1 MGMNLFGSGCVIR
14 VLVPLALPS
23 LLDYVCDN
31 PLRVGD
37 WVEIPVG
44 TKRVHGVVAEVLES
58 SPYQNL
64 KRAVALTEV
73 PSLDGKM
80 LEFYRWA
87 ARYTLSAPGEGL
99 RVALPKAQVPA
110 APKVKKAAFAKT
122 PKSLKGKK
130 GAAMALQAPEGAAYA
145 DTLVVKGKHVP
156 LNEAQ
161 QAAADAVRGAL
172 GSFKPFLLDGVTGSG
187 KTEVYFHVIQE
198 VLARGGQALVLV
210 PEIALTPQWLKRFEE
225 RFGSKP
231 LVWHSGLAEGKRRE
245 TWWELAKGTPAVVVG
260 ARSALFLPFSNLQ
273 VLVVDEE
280 HEPSYKQ
287 EEAFRYHARDL
298 AVQLGRMWN
307 APVVLASATPSLE
320 SWQRALE
327 RKYERLVLP
336 GRHGGTMA
344 PITMIDLRSEKMKKQ
359 TYVSPSLAKAVEAAM
374 AKGEQSLMFLN
385 RRGNAPV
392 MICGDCGTRRDCSR
406 CDATLVVHG
415 DKLQCHHCGFTE
427 SFPDECPAC
436 GSEDLRAYGPGT
448 RRVVSEVQALWPN
461 ARVVVADSDAVSTP
475 KQLAALVHAVEAREV
490 DIIVGTQ
497 MVTKGHHFPHLTCVG
512 VIDADMGLA
521 HGDVRAAERTFQL
534 LTQVAGRA
542 GRGTAAGKVLVQS
555 HDPSQPL
562 FKALVNH
569 DRDGFYK
576 LELAARQQWGDPPF
590 GRMVAV
596 IVDGLDERAVEA
608 GAKALAEGWKGSQ
621 EPGSQ
626 VAKEAVRL
634 LGPAP
639 APVAKIRDKYRYR
652 LLVKGP
658 AGVLLQTVVKSW
670 IEAVAVPRG
679 VRVTVD
685 VDPVS
690 FM

>member
-1 MGMNLFGSGCVIR
+1 MGLELFGNGCVIR

-23 LLDYVCDN
+23 LLDYICDT
-31 PLRVGD
+31 PLSVGN

-44 TKRVHGVVAEVLES
+44 TKRVHGVVAEILES

-64 KRAVALTEV
+64 KRAVPLSEV
-73 PSLDGKM
+73 PNLDLKM

-110 APKVKKAAFAKT
+110 APKEKKAKVIKL
-122 PKSLKGKK
+122 PKKGKL
-130 GAAMALQAPEGAAYA
+130 AVSVNLQAPDGPVSN

-156 LNEAQ
+156 LNSAQ
-161 QAAADAVRGAL
+161 QVAADAVRGSL

-225 RFGSKP
+225 RFGNKP

-245 TWWELAKGTPAVVVG
+245 TWWELAKGTPGVVVG
-260 ARSALFLPFSNLQ
+260 ARSALFLPFANLQ

-298 AVQLGRMWN
+298 AVQLARMWS

-320 SWQRALE
+320 SWQRAIE
-327 RKYERLVLP
+327 GKYERLVLP

-359 TYVSPSLAKAVEAAM
+359 TYVSPSLIKAVEAAM
-374 AKGEQSLMFLN
+374 AKGEQALMFLN

-461 ARVVVADSDAVSTP
+461 ARVAVADSDAVSTP
-475 KQLAALVHAVEAREV
+475 KQLAALVHSVEEREV

-542 GRGTAAGKVLVQS
+542 GRGAAAGEVLVQS

-562 FKALVNH
+562 FKALVKH

-576 LELAARQQWGDPPF
+576 LELAARQTWGDPPF
-590 GRMVAV
+590 GRMIAV
-596 IVDGLDERAVEA
+596 IVDGLDERAVED
-608 GAKALAEGWKGSQ
+608 GAKALAAGWRVQ
-621 EPGSQ
+621 ENI
-626 VAKEAVRL
+626 RL

-658 AGVLLQTVVKSW
+658 AGVLLQTVVKQW
-670 IEAVAVPRG
+670 IESAAVPRG

>member
-1 MGMNLFGSGCVIR
+1 MGNGFFGQGCVVR

-23 LLDYVCDN
+23 MLDYVSDV
-31 PLRVGD
+31 PLKAGD
-37 WVEIPVG
+37 WLDIPVG
-44 TKRVHGVVAEVLES
+44 TKHVHGVVAEVLAS
-58 SPYQNL
+58 SPFKNL
-64 KRAVALTEV
+64 KTAVAMPEV
-73 PSLDGKM
+73 PSLDGRT

-99 RVALPKAQVPA
+99 RVALPKAQVPQT
-110 APKVKKAAFAKT
+110 PKVPKKEKVLKEAKAA
-122 PKSLKGKK
+122 
-130 GAAMALQAPEGAAYA
+130 
-145 DTLVVKGKHVP
+145 VRVP

-161 QAAADAVRGAL
+161 RVAADAVL
-172 GSFKPFLLDGVTGSG
+172 GSLGTFKPFLLDGVTGSG
-187 KTEVYFHVIQE
+187 KTEVYFKIIE
-198 VLARGGQALVLV
+198 DVLARGGQALVLV

-231 LVWHSGLAEGKRRE
+231 LVWHSGLAEGVKRT
-245 TWWELAKGTPAVVVG
+245 TWWTLAEGKPAVVVG
-260 ARSALFLPFSNLQ
+260 ARSALFLPFRNLQ
-273 VLVVDEE
+273 ALVVDEE

-298 AVQLGRMWN
+298 AVQLARLWN
-307 APVVLASATPSLE
+307 APVILASATPSLE

-327 RKYERLVLP
+327 GKYQRLVLP
-336 GRHGGTMA
+336 ARHGGVMA
-344 PITMIDLRSEKMKKQ
+344 AVTMIDLRGETMPKQ
-359 TYVSPSLAKAVEAAM
+359 TYVSPTLAKAVEESL
-374 AKGEQSLMFLN
+374 AKGEQALMFLN

-392 MICGDCGTRRDCSR
+392 MICHDCGTRRDCPR

-415 DKLQCHHCGFTE
+415 DKLQCHHCGYTE
-427 SFPDECPAC
+427 PFPDECVAC
-436 GSEDLRAYGPGT
+436 GSKDLRAYGPGT

-461 ARVVVADSDAVSTP
+461 ARVAVADSDAVSTP
-475 KQLAALVHAVEAREV
+475 KQLAAFVESVEAREI

-542 GRGTAAGKVLVQS
+542 GRGDAAGTVLVQS
-555 HDPSQPL
+555 HDPAQPL
-562 FKALVNH
+562 FKALVAH

-576 LELAARQQWGDPPF
+576 LELGARKQWGDPPF

-596 IVDGLDERAVEA
+596 IVDGLDERLVEE
-608 GAKALAEGWKGSQ
+608 GARELARGWKEVDS
-621 EPGSQ
+621 
-626 VAKEAVRL
+626 VRL

-639 APVAKIRDKYRYR
+639 APVAKVRDRYRYR
-652 LLVKGP
+652 LLVKGT
-658 AGVLLQTVVKSW
+658 AGKLLQTTVKEW
-670 IEAVAVPRG
+670 IERVAVPKS
-679 VRVTVD
+679 VRVIVD